1 MNCID
6 IGIERTKYVLG
17 IEKLLIGK
25 MHIMSQFL
33 NHKIVKIAI
42 IVYVL
47 DPKKGKSCFPFKK
60 CEDNLSQQYFY

>member
-25 MHIMSQFL
+25 MHIMSQFP
-33 NHKIVKIAI
+33 NRKIVKIAI
-42 IVYVL
+42 VAYWIQ
-47 DPKKGKSCFPFKK
+47 KKENPVFLLR
-60 CEDNLSQQYFY
+60 NVRAT